1 MHFEMYVF
9 SASVL
14 QYHSAVA
21 FTAFRKEGKYLI
33 WGGWSVVILENGGG
47 GIRATRVIISL
58 SVWLGQLRFYMVQ
71 WLAPVSLVV
80 GPPGWWGRRGAACG
94 DFL

>member
-1 MHFEMYVF
+1 MGRLERCN
-9 SASVL
+9 S
-14 QYHSAVA
+14 
-21 FTAFRKEGKYLI
+21 RKWKRGNQSNKSHHQSGL
-33 WGGWSVVILENGGG
+33 S
-47 GIRATRVIISL
+47 IR
-58 SVWLGQLRFYMVQ
+58 LGQLRFYMVQ